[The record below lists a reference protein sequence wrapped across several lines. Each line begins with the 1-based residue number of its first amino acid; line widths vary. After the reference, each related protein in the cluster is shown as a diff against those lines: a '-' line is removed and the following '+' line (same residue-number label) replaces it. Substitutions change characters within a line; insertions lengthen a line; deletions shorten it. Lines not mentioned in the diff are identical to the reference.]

1 MQIDLH
7 LYVLLSP
14 QIGGGIDLTDNLQVS
29 ACAHRIC
36 LAATVGFLLPP
47 SEEDTLTSQAQIP
60 SPEDIHESSIRLA
73 TDGSAIIP
81 FMEDEIQRFD
91 AEVDRFQTG
100 ELDNT
105 VFTPFRLRQGVYGQR
120 QADVQMIRVKLPGGI
135 ISADMLDCFGDIT
148 EKYAPLKKG
157 HITTRENIQLH
168 HIPLEQTSVV
178 LRLLGSVGLST
189 REACGNTVR
198 NVVGAPTAGVSPQEV
213 FDPTPYL
220 TAYVRFGVRHPITQG
235 FPRKFKSAFTG
246 NDQRDEVA
254 AAIQDLT
261 FVSQFNEVDGEQRK
275 GFKVYCGG
283 GTSIMPRLAKPLY
296 QWVSE
301 DDYLRVA
308 LAVWTV
314 FNNADMLRKNRMMAR
329 LKVLI
334 DRIGLDEFRDM
345 VDAEL
350 ANIGPIDFRS
360 LMTAEEI
367 QREDPPAQP
376 PAGNGDL
383 SDPEYQAWL
392 EANVES
398 QRQDGYH
405 VVYIKTVRG
414 DLTPEQFHGL
424 ADIVRKY
431 TGGKAR
437 TTQEQN
443 LVLRWVPAGYLH
455 DVWEALN
462 GLELGEAGHSHIS
475 NVVSCP
481 GTDSCK
487 LGITAS
493 MGLAQALRSEM
504 ADWNGLAE
512 DKGVGDI
519 RIKMSGCPN
528 GCGLH
533 HIANIGFHGAAVKG
547 VDGKQIPS
555 YELFLGGN
563 YGDNQVEDSRI
574 GTRVPKVKVPAKLV
588 PSVLKDIVT
597 YYKDHRADATER
609 FNDFLDRVGLEEM
622 TSVAARA
629 QEVGHEAQG
638 GGEMYFDW
646 ERTDQYVLERGEGEC
661 AV

>member
-1 MQIDLH
+1 M
-7 LYVLLSP
+7 
-14 QIGGGIDLTDNLQVS
+14 T
-29 ACAHRIC
+29 
-36 LAATVGFLLPP
+36 T
-47 SEEDTLTSQAQIP
+47 QAQNP
-60 SPEDIHESSIRLA
+60 SQDEIHEASMGLA
-73 TDGSAIIP
+73 TDAPGIIP

-91 AEVDRFQTG
+91 AEVDRFRSG

-135 ISADMLDCFGDIT
+135 ISPEQLDCFGDVA
-148 EKYAPLKKG
+148 ERYAPLQKG

-168 HIPLEQTSVV
+168 HIPLEQTSEV
-178 LRLLGSVGLST
+178 LRLLGDVGLST

-198 NVVGAPTAGVSPQEV
+198 NVVGPATAGVSPEEV

-220 TAYVRFGVRHPITQG
+220 TAYVRFGVRHPITQS

-261 FVSQFNEVDGEQRK
+261 FVSQYQEIDGERRK

-296 QWVSE
+296 EWVSE

-314 FNNADMLRKNRMMAR
+314 FNNADILRKNRMMAR

-334 DRIGLDEFRDM
+334 DKIGLDEFRSM

-350 ANIGPIDFRS
+350 ENIGPIDFRP
-360 LMTAEEI
+360 LMTAEEV
-367 QREDPPAQP
+367 QRETPPEGPTIA
-376 PAGNGDL
+376 DD
-383 SDPEYQAWL
+383 SDHGPEYQAWL
-392 EANVES
+392 DSNVEG

-405 VVYIKTVRG
+405 VVHIKTVRG
-414 DLTPEQFHGL
+414 DLDPAQFRGL
-424 ADIVRKY
+424 ANIVRKY

-443 LVLRWVPAGYLH
+443 IVLRWVPTGYLH
-455 DVWEALN
+455 DVWRAL
-462 GLELGEAGHSHIS
+462 GELELAEAGHNHIT

-493 MGLAQALRSEM
+493 MGLAKALREEM
-504 ADWNGLAE
+504 SGWNGLA
-512 DKGVGDI
+512 DDAGVGDI

-547 VDGKQIPS
+547 SEGQQIPA

-574 GTRVPKVKVPAKLV
+574 GTRVPRVKVPAKLV
-588 PSVLKDIVT
+588 PSVLKDIVS
-597 YYKDHRADATER
+597 YYKDNRAAESEG
-609 FNDFLDRVGLEEM
+609 FNAFLDRVGLEEM

-629 QEVGHEAQG
+629 QEVGHEAEG
-638 GGEMYFDW
+638 GGDMYFDW
-646 ERTDQYVLERGEGEC
+646 ERTNQYVLERGEGEC